1 MKFGTIIF
9 MTNEENKNDL
19 LELEPFEIL
28 DHTQKS
34 TEVVDFETNLKRLVI
49 GQNAAV
55 EGITDVFQ
63 IYRGGLSAP
72 GRPLATMLFLGPTG
86 TGKTKTVES
95 AAQVIF
101 GKTGAMIKIDCGE
114 FQHSHEIA
122 KLKGSPPGYL
132 GHRETSPM
140 LTQENLDK
148 YHTAENKVTFLLFD
162 EIEKAS
168 ESLWN
173 LLLGILDK
181 ATLSLGDNRVV
192 DFSRTIVIMTSN
204 LGAREMQEMLDTKI
218 GFSTAKPQ
226 ATPAPEKIDAIA
238 IDAARK
244 RFSPEFINRIDK
256 IVVFQTLTE
265 EAISAILDLEL
276 EAVKQRIFAQAA
288 AKFTMEFTDDAKAFI
303 RSQGIDKRYNARPLK
318 RAVERCII
326 LPMSSLLNCTT
337 FGDGDQLV
345 VDLHPSRRSLVFKK
359 RKPAPN
365 LLEQLIEEIMK
376 SPAASTNSR
385 T

>member
-1 MKFGTIIF
+1 

-19 LELEPFEIL
+19 LELDQFEIL
-28 DHTQKS
+28 DHAQKS
-34 TEVVDFETNLKRLVI
+34 ASVLDFERNLKRLVI

-55 EGITDVFQ
+55 DGITDVFQ
-63 IYRGGLSAP
+63 IYRGGLSAA

-95 AAQVIF
+95 AAQVVF
-101 GKTGAMIKIDCGE
+101 GKTGAVIKIDCAE

-132 GHRETSPM
+132 GHRETPPM

-148 YHTAENKVTFLLFD
+148 YHTAEDKVTFLLFD

-204 LGAREMQEMLDTKI
+204 LGAREMQEMLETEI

-226 ATPAPEKIDAIA
+226 TMPAPEKVDTIA
-238 IDAARK
+238 IEAARK

-256 IVVFQTLTE
+256 IVVFQTLSE
-265 EAISAILDLEL
+265 EAINAILDLEL
-276 EAVKQRIFAQAA
+276 EAVKERIFAKSE
-288 AKFTMEFTDDAKAFI
+288 AKFTMEFTADTKAFI

-326 LPMSSLLNCTT
+326 LPMSSLLTCTK
-337 FGDGDQLV
+337 FNEGDQLV
-345 VDLHPSRRSLVFKK
+345 VDRHPSCQSLVFKK
-359 RKPAPN
+359 RKPIPS

-376 SPAASTNSR
+376 SPTTTNS
-385 T
+385 

>member
-1 MKFGTIIF
+1 
-9 MTNEENKNDL
+9 MTNEENENNDL
-19 LELEPFEIL
+19 LELDEFEIL
-28 DHTQKS
+28 DHAQKS
-34 TEVVDFETNLKRLVI
+34 ESILDFERNLKRLVI
-49 GQNAAV
+49 GQDAAV

-101 GKTGAMIKIDCGE
+101 GKTGAVIKIDCGE

-132 GHRETSPM
+132 GHRETTPM
-140 LTQENLDK
+140 LTQDNLDK
-148 YHTAENKVTFLLFD
+148 YHTAEDKVTFLLFD

-173 LLLGILDK
+173 LLLAILDK

-204 LGAREMQEMLDTKI
+204 LGAREMQEMLETKI

-226 ATPAPEKIDAIA
+226 TTPAPEKIDSIA
-238 IDAARK
+238 IEAARK
-244 RFSPEFINRIDK
+244 RFSPEFLNRIDK

-276 EAVKQRIFAQAA
+276 EAVRQRIFAKCE
-288 AKFTMEFTDDAKAFI
+288 AKLTMDFTADAKAFI

-326 LPMSSLLNCTT
+326 LPMSSLLNCTK
-337 FGDGDQLV
+337 FNDGDQLV
-345 VDLHPSRRSLVFKK
+345 VDLHPSRKSLVFKK
-359 RKPAPN
+359 RKPVLS
-365 LLEQLIEEIMK
+365 LLDQLIEEIMK
-376 SPAASTNSR
+376 SPATTTS
-385 T
+385 